1 MGVVY
6 KAFDTLMK
14 REVALKTLLD
24 IDNPTTLEL
33 FYKEW
38 GVLATMVHP
47 NVIGIYDIGEF
58 NHEGVTK
65 PFFVMPLLPG
75 VTLDKL
81 IKDGSPRLTVE
92 RIVEIIVQSARGL
105 HAVHEMGL
113 VHRDVKPSNIFVMD
127 DDSVKIIDFGVA
139 HLVAT
144 GSKTSLKG
152 TLFYMAPEQLQM
164 QQPSPLSDQF
174 ALGVVCYETLTR
186 RRPFQGNSEPEI
198 IDAILRHVPPPAS
211 DLNPNV
217 KYGISQVVHKVLAKQ
232 PYHRFF
238 NLREFCEALQKAL
251 RGEPLEY
258 FDSSKV
264 KPRLERARQS
274 FEEGDYSFAA
284 EILSELEGE
293 GHLDQE
299 ISLLRRQLDQAVRRG
314 EIQKLLERARR
325 FVEAQEYTLAL
336 RKIQEALERDPDD
349 PDALAL
355 KSLVEKQRRER
366 KIDEWIQLAQ
376 QHLDN
381 HAFRQ
386 AREALDNVLKLK
398 PNETGALR
406 LLAEVNRREQELQR
420 AREEKAKLYQA
431 ALNAWEKGEVTSALS
446 KLEYLVKLDK
456 DMPEADSGRSNSYQ
470 NLFNQVRS
478 EHDAIENSYEDAR
491 RRLSEENFDAALTL
505 CKNVLTKYPNHALF
519 QALKF
524 DVEERQRQNL
534 SALIA
539 ETDRKVEEEPDLDR
553 RVAILE
559 AVLKRFPS
567 EPHFERAIK
576 LVRDK
581 RDLVESIVAK
591 ARFFEERNQLNE
603 ALDQWQILR
612 SIHEKY
618 PGLGFEIERLMK
630 RRDQHV
636 REQSKGRWVEE
647 VDRHLE
653 AGDHERAARTIEN
666 ALAEFSGDSEL
677 TELEKVV
684 RRNQERAAQAQQ
696 LLSEARDLSEKGQID
711 ESLVPLREAYALDP
725 RNTVIRTVLTNSL
738 LDHARNLVETDPQA
752 AERIIHE
759 LLELEPNHSAAL
771 GLSSQIGDRKREDFL
786 SRCIAKSRGLQ
797 AEGDLQGALA
807 AVEQGLASYPKEA
820 RLIQLQTTLR
830 RALAEATS
838 ASPRG
843 RELRELQKLE
853 GDARDPEQRSAVFD
867 RLQAILKKYPNDDEV
882 QQAGAQVLSAL
893 SGTPAPVDSPA
904 TPMPLTPAPGAPTPP
919 APSTKV
925 VTEPAASFDSAET
938 SAVVTPV
945 PPPSPVRTPMP
956 PPEVKPAPAPK
967 PAPAAK
973 KPEAAPKK
981 ADAKKK
987 EEASTRT
994 EAPAPPK
1001 KVDKSPKSPSKRPAW
1016 LIPAAAAILLVGGLG
1031 AWLALRQRAAPPPP
1045 PAAGGQRV
1053 VVRASQSG
1061 ATITLNQQSCGTG
1074 SCETDLAPGH
1084 YKAEA
1089 KLFGYET
1096 AAAEFD
1102 IPEGATGAR
1111 DPIVLNLTA
1120 LPPLVSVSSDLPDAI
1135 VTLNGQRAG
1144 QLQGGSLDLATI
1156 PAGQH
1161 TIQITGGISRAQ
1173 FQFELAEG
1181 AIPKLLSPL
1190 QTQGLKAV
1198 VIVSVG
1204 ATARVY
1210 GSVPGEPVSLDGAAV
1225 GTTSPEGVALAGLT
1239 PGTHELALGAGP
1251 QPQRIVFDAG
1261 GSPTLRASLSS
1272 NQNIGSLRLA
1282 INEENAV
1289 VYIDGA
1295 RHPRPTVRG
1304 RHMSFL
1310 TPGKHTVRVEKEGFV
1325 TPPDQT
1331 IEIKKGEEARLDFSL
1346 TIAPQK
1352 ATLYVR
1358 NAVAGA
1364 EVFLNN
1370 NRVGV
1375 VGADGTYSNPN
1386 VEPGRYTVGVRK
1398 DRYKPIQS
1406 DQQFA
1411 PGKIVE
1417 IVGTTE
1423 STVGTLRIEVT
1434 PPGVNVSL
1442 RLRKDGDPAD
1452 RAVTET
1458 TLQLTEGF
1466 YTVTGSAPGYQ
1477 TYEAGGVHVV
1487 PGRTATATIAMRRPD
1502 APLRSPAERKP
1513 IYQLADWEKVTG
1525 WTKEGTALIKRGGDF
1540 TLGPPSQAGA
1550 YQFTV
1555 LVQRGRR
1562 LEWTVAFRDDRN
1574 HVLFEIDNDEFKR
1587 FEVINGRKIE
1597 KKFRHGINFKAP
1609 ISVLM
1614 IVTANSINT
1623 SVQRGGQW
1631 SLLDT
1636 WERSG
1641 PTLGGASFTNG
1652 RVGFYVPG
1660 RDQLLLSDFKFTP
1673 N

>member
-58 NHEGVTK
+58 RHEGVTK

-81 IKDGSPRLTVE
+81 IKDGSPRLTVD
-92 RIVEIIVQSARGL
+92 RIVEIIAQSARGL

-139 HLVAT
+139 HLVST

-217 KYGISQVVHKVLAKQ
+217 KYGISQVIHKVLAKQ
-232 PYHRFF
+232 PYHRFL
-238 NLREFCEALQKAL
+238 NLREFSEALQKAL

-274 FEEGDYSFAA
+274 FEEGDFSFAA

-299 ISLLRRQLDQAVRRG
+299 ITLLRRQLDQAVRRG
-314 EIQKLLERARR
+314 DIQKLLERARR
-325 FVEAQEYTLAL
+325 FLEAQEYPLAL
-336 RKIQEALERDPDD
+336 RKIQEALERDPEDAG
-349 PDALAL
+349 ALAL
-355 KSLVEKQRRER
+355 KAQVERQRRER
-366 KIDEWIQLAQ
+366 KIGEWIQLAH

-386 AREALDNVLKLK
+386 AREALENVLKLK

-431 ALNAWEKGEVTSALS
+431 ALHAWEKGEVTSALS

-456 DMPEADSGRSNSYQ
+456 EMPEADSGRSNTYQ
-470 NLFNQVRS
+470 NLYNQVRS
-478 EHDAIENSYEDAR
+478 EHDAIENAYEEAR
-491 RRLSEENFDAALTL
+491 RRLSEENFEVALTL
-505 CKNVLTKYPNHALF
+505 CKNALTKYPNHALF

-559 AVLKRFPS
+559 AVLKRFPE
-567 EPHFERAIK
+567 EPHFERALK

-581 RDLVESIVAK
+581 RDLVESIVSK
-591 ARFFEERNQLNE
+591 ARFFEERNQINE

-630 RRDQHV
+630 RRDQLA
-636 REQSKGRWVEE
+636 REQSRSRWVEE

-653 AGDHERAARTIEN
+653 SGDHERAARTIEN
-666 ALAEFSGDSEL
+666 ALAEFPGDSEL
-677 TELEKVV
+677 AELEKVV
-684 RRNQERAAQAQQ
+684 RRNQERATQAQQ
-696 LLSEARDLSEKGQID
+696 LLAEARDLSEKGQAD

-725 RNTVIRTVLTNSL
+725 RNTVIRTVLSNSL
-738 LDHARNLVETDPQA
+738 LDHARKLVESDSPLA
-752 AERIIHE
+752 DAVINE

-771 GLSSQIGDRKREDFL
+771 SLSSQLADRKREEFV
-786 SRCIAKSRGLQ
+786 SRSIAQARRLQ
-797 AEGDLQGALA
+797 GDGDLAGALA
-807 AVEQGLASYPKEA
+807 AVDNAIASYPKEA
-820 RLIQLQTTLR
+820 RLIQLQATLR
-830 RALAEATS
+830 RGQAEATS
-838 ASPRG
+838 TSPRG
-843 RELRELQKLE
+843 RDLREIQKLE
-853 GDARDPEQRSAVFD
+853 ADARDPGQRTGVFD
-867 RLQAILKKYPNDDEV
+867 RLQAILKRYPNDDEV
-882 QQAGAQVLSAL
+882 QQAAAQVLTAL
-893 SGTPAPVDSPA
+893 AGAPAAGPGETPQPVTPASQ
-904 TPMPLTPAPGAPTPP
+904 
-919 APSTKV
+919 PSKIPKD
-925 VTEPAASFDSAET
+925 EPSFDSAET
-938 SAVVTPV
+938 SAVVTPT
-945 PPPSPVRTPMP
+945 PPAEAGK
-956 PPEVKPAPAPK
+956 PEVRKPEPK
-967 PAPAAK
+967 KPDVK
-973 KPEAAPKK
+973 KPEPGKPDTKKTEASTKTEARTPPKK
-981 ADAKKK
+981 ADK
-987 EEASTRT
+987 
-994 EAPAPPK
+994 PAQ
-1001 KVDKSPKSPSKRPAW
+1001 PAGKLPGW
-1016 LIPAAAAILLVGGLG
+1016 LIPTAAAFLLVAGGLI
-1031 AWLALRQRAAPPPP
+1031 AWRVLRPDAAPRQEASPS
-1045 PAAGGQRV
+1045 GQRV
-1053 VVRASQSG
+1053 VVRASQPG
-1061 ATITLNQQSCGTG
+1061 ATITLNQQNCGTG
-1074 SCETDLAPGH
+1074 SCETDLPPGR
-1084 YKAEA
+1084 YKVEA
-1089 KLFGYET
+1089 TLFGYET

-1102 IPEGATGAR
+1102 VAEGATGPR

-1120 LPPLVSVSSDLPDAI
+1120 LPPLVSISSDLTEAV
-1135 VTLNGQRAG
+1135 VTINGQRAG

-1161 TIQITGGISRAQ
+1161 TLQVSGGISRAQ

-1181 AIPKLLSPL
+1181 AMPKLLSPV
-1190 QTQGLKAV
+1190 QTLNFKGV

-1204 ATARVY
+1204 STARLY
-1210 GSVPGEPVSLDGAAV
+1210 SSVPGEAVTLDGNPA
-1225 GTTSPEGVALAGLT
+1225 GTTSPEGVELT
-1239 PGTHELALGAGP
+1239 NLSPGSHEVALGSGA
-1251 QPQRIVFDAG
+1251 QPQRIAFDAG

-1272 NQNIGSLRLA
+1272 NQNIGSLRLSV
-1282 INEENAV
+1282 NEDNAT
-1289 VYIDGA
+1289 VYIDGS
-1295 RHPRPTVRG
+1295 RHSRPTSRG
-1304 RHMSFL
+1304 RHVSYL
-1310 TPGKHTVRVEKEGFV
+1310 TPGKHTIRVEKEGYV
-1325 TPPDQT
+1325 TPPDQSV
-1331 IEIKKGEEARLDFSL
+1331 EIRRSEEAQLEFKL
-1346 TIAPQK
+1346 AIAPQK
-1352 ATLYVR
+1352 STLYVR
-1358 NAVAGA
+1358 NAAPGA
-1364 EVFLNN
+1364 DVFLNN
-1370 NRVGV
+1370 SRIGV
-1375 VGADGTYSNPN
+1375 VGADGTYSNTN
-1386 VEPGRYTVGVRK
+1386 IEPGRYTVAVRK
-1398 DRYKPIQS
+1398 DRVRPVQGE
-1406 DQQFA
+1406 QQFA

-1434 PPGVNVSL
+1434 PPGVNPTL
-1442 RLRKDGDPAD
+1442 RLRKDGETTD
-1452 RAVTET
+1452 RPLTET
-1458 TLQLTEGF
+1458 TVQLPEGY

-1477 TYEAGGVHVV
+1477 TYEAGGIHVT
-1487 PGRTATATIAMRRPD
+1487 PGRTATATVALRRTE
-1502 APLRSPAERKP
+1502 APLLRSPAERRP
-1513 IYQLADWEKVTG
+1513 VFQLADWERLAG
-1525 WTKEGTALIKRGGDF
+1525 WAKEGAGLVKRGGDY

-1555 LVQRGRR
+1555 LSQRGRR
-1562 LEWTVAFRDDRN
+1562 IEWVFAFRDERN
-1574 HVLFEIDNDEFKR
+1574 FVLYQIDDNEFKR
-1587 FEVINGRKIE
+1587 IEVNNGRRNELRKV
-1597 KKFRHGINFKAP
+1597 RHGLNYRAAIGLLAVVAPNTIN
-1609 ISVLM
+1609 ISVD
-1614 IVTANSINT
+1614 
-1623 SVQRGGQW
+1623 RGGQW
-1631 SLLDT
+1631 ALLDS

-1641 PTLGGASFTNG
+1641 PTLGGASFTVG
-1652 RVGFYVPG
+1652 RMGFYVPG
-1660 RDQLLLSDFKFTP
+1660 RDQILLSDFKFTP